1 MNDPKLDI
9 IVELQNKIN
18 ALIDRYKILKEEVK
32 ILNDKNEKLVSEL
45 DEANE
50 NYRELEEKYNNLK
63 LSGSLLAETGDP
75 GEAKKRI
82 SQIVREIDKC
92 IALLNR

>member
-45 DEANE
+45 DEANA

-63 LSGSLLAETGDP
+63 LSGSLLAETGNP